1 VIDTSHDFNAR
12 RAYRY
17 RPSILAR
24 DKLQVGSKA
33 GAVRA
38 HLDRIARARARDRA
52 GQRRGSPGSIT
63 PSELPQPTSTEL
75 PQPTPIELQSRQ
87 PNR

>member
-1 VIDTSHDFNAR
+1 V
-12 RAYRY
+12 
-17 RPSILAR
+17 
-24 DKLQVGSKA
+24 QVGSKA
-33 GAVRA
+33 GVVRA
-38 HLDRIARARARDRA
+38 HLDLIARGPRQRQSRT
-52 GQRRGSPGSIT
+52 RRGSPGSIT